1 MPPET
6 ERGHVPPARR
16 ATPAAPH
23 QPCHTSH
30 ATPACPPACPPTSR
44 GLTTSPVH
52 AETCLQHFVP
62 RKRFKWYQAY
72 QMRRLVPQ
80 KRFRWN
86 KVEFPC
92 LLSSPARSSRPLVPP
107 ARPARSSRQPAPR
120 NAAKQKKGG
129 QLIQLTAFR
138 ADGETRTHT
147 GQRPLPP
154 QSSVSTISPH
164 PHV

>member
-16 ATPAAPH
+16 ATPAMPQ

-30 ATPACPPACPPTSR
+30 ATPACPPASR

-92 LLSSPARSSRPLVPP
+92 LLSSPARSSRPLAAPHH
-107 ARPARSSRQPAPR
+107 ARSPRQPAPR
-120 NAAKQKKGG
+120 NVAKQKKRS
-129 QLIQLTAFR
+129 AY
-138 ADGETRTHT
+138 
-147 GQRPLPP
+147 
-154 QSSVSTISPH
+154 STDRLSCGW
-164 PHV
+164 